1 MRLFPALAIITIYA
15 TLVGAAPV
23 AAQDPALVEAV
34 APLLQAEDARDWRPE
49 RFRAG
54 LESPEAL
61 VRRTAALAV
70 GRVGD
75 LRGTALLV
83 PLLQDPDSSVQPIAA
98 FALGLLRDSSAL
110 GPLIARLGA
119 LPAPTLTTAEEII
132 TALARIGG
140 NRAAGAIAGILDNSL
155 AVSVTEN
162 RDVLVRQAALEAWRL
177 GATGPARQLVALA
190 QSEDEELRWRVVY
203 SLARL
208 RSREGGNVL
217 VAALTDANSLA
228 RAFAARGLSMSGA
241 EAMAVPQ
248 DAAVDLLSR
257 AAQDDLPGVRIN
269 ALRALGTYKRPALAE
284 RLAVALQDPV
294 PNAQVAAAQSLGD
307 VGGPAAVAQLA
318 RVARERRGSFA
329 LQREA
334 LLGLAR
340 IGADSFSTLAGAWQ
354 ASPRWEERAAVAE
367 GWGLVTGAGAGPGRI
382 AGALADRDGRVVAAG
397 LQGWADAVKGPD
409 SALMSAARGLLDH
422 PDASVRS
429 VAADA
434 IARGPVAS
442 DLPALTAA
450 FHRAARDSFP
460 DAALSAL
467 GALRALAQSSAEAAS
482 EVEARFINAVPRPSD
497 YQVRAWA
504 EQRWPAVSE
513 RWGPAYPVET
523 GRTLDDYRDLARQ
536 FVVVPQSPAA
546 YPHVFIET
554 DQRGIIELELFGP
567 EAPLTVSNFL
577 SLVDR
582 HFFDNGRW
590 HRVVPNFV
598 VQDGDPRGDGWG
610 GPARAIRDEINPRK
624 YRAWMVGMA
633 LSGPD
638 TGGSQW
644 FITLSPQPHLDG
656 TYTVFGKVV
665 SGTAALQRITQGD
678 GIRTIRR

>member
-1 MRLFPALAIITIYA
+1 MRLIALLSAIFAGVTS
-15 TLVGAAPV
+15 TGVAPLS
-23 AAQDPALVEAV
+23 AQDPALVEVV

-75 LRGTALLV
+75 LRGTALLL

-98 FALGLLRDSSAL
+98 FALGLLRDTAAVS
-110 GPLIARLGA
+110 PLIARIGS
-119 LPAPTLTTAEEII
+119 LPAPSLATAEEII

-140 NRAAGAIAGILDNSL
+140 STAAGAIAGILDNSL
-155 AVSVTEN
+155 AVSVTEY

-177 GATGPARQLVALA
+177 GAAGPARQLVALA

-203 SLARL
+203 SLGRL
-208 RSREGGNVL
+208 RTREGGDVM
-217 VAALTDANSLA
+217 VAALTDANGHA
-228 RAFAARGLSMSGA
+228 RAFAARALTMSGA
-241 EAMAVPQ
+241 EAMAVPPE
-248 DAAVDLLSR
+248 AAVDLLSR

-269 ALRALGTYKRPALAE
+269 ALRSLGSFRRPALAE

-294 PNAQVAAAQSLGD
+294 PNVQVAAAQSLGD
-307 VGGPAAVAQLA
+307 VGGPGAVAQLS
-318 RVARERRGSFA
+318 RIARERKGSFA

-340 IGADSFSTLAGAWQ
+340 SSADSFAAMVGPWQ
-354 ASPRWEERAAVAE
+354 AGTRWEERATAAE
-367 GWGLVTGAGAGPGRI
+367 GWGRI
-382 AGALADRDGRVVAAG
+382 RGVSGGISQMRGVLADRDGRVVAAG
-397 LQGWADAVKGPD
+397 LQGWANAVTGSD
-409 SALMSAARGLLDH
+409 SALTAAARGLLDH
-422 PDASVRS
+422 QDAAVRS
-429 VAADA
+429 VAGDA
-434 IARGPVAS
+434 IARGPAAS
-442 DLPALTAA
+442 DLPALLAA
-450 FHRAARDSFP
+450 YRRAATDSFP

-467 GALRALAQSSAEAAS
+467 AALRALAQASAEAAS
-482 EVEARFINAVPRPSD
+482 EVEARFLNVVPRPSN

-504 EQRWPAVSE
+504 DQRWPAAAE
-513 RWGPAYPVET
+513 RWGSPYPVET
-523 GRTLDDYRDLARQ
+523 GRTLEDYRNLARE
-536 FVVVPQSPAA
+536 FVVAPQSPGA

-554 DQRGIIELELFGP
+554 DQRGVIELELFGP

-577 SLVDR
+577 SLVDG

-610 GPARAIRDEINPRK
+610 GPGRAIRDEINPRR
-624 YRAWMVGMA
+624 YQGFVVGMA

-656 TYTVFGKVV
+656 TYAVFGKVV
-665 SGTAALQRITQGD
+665 SGTATLQRITQGD

>member
-1 MRLFPALAIITIYA
+1 MRIISVLAASVMCA
-15 TLVGAAPV
+15 TLAGATPL
-23 AAQDPALVEAV
+23 AAQDPALVEVV
-34 APLLQAEDARDWRPE
+34 APLLQAEDAREWRPE
-49 RFRAG
+49 RFKAG
-54 LESPEAL
+54 LESPEGL

-75 LRGTALLV
+75 LRGTAMVL

-98 FALGLLRDSSAL
+98 FALGLLRDTAAVA
-110 GPLIARLGA
+110 PLIARLGA
-119 LPAPTLTTAEEII
+119 LPAPSLGTAEEII

-140 NRAAGAIAGILDNSL
+140 AGAAGAIAGILDNSL
-155 AVSVTEN
+155 SVSVTEY

-177 GATGPARQLVALA
+177 GAAGPARQLVALA
-190 QSEDEELRWRVVY
+190 QTEDEELRWRVVY
-203 SLARL
+203 SLGRL
-208 RSREGGNVL
+208 RMREGGDVL
-217 VAALTDANSLA
+217 VSALTDGNALA
-228 RAFAARGLSMSGA
+228 RAFAARALSMSGA
-241 EAMAVPQ
+241 EAMGVPQ
-248 DAAVDLLSR
+248 DAAVDLLAR
-257 AAQDDLPGVRIN
+257 AAQDEQAGVRIN
-269 ALRALGTYKRPALAE
+269 ALRALGSYRRPVLAD
-284 RLAVALQDPV
+284 RLAAALLDPI
-294 PNAQVAAAQSLGD
+294 PNVQVAAAQSLGD
-307 VGGPAAVAQLA
+307 VGGPGAVAQLA
-318 RVARERRGSFA
+318 RVARERKGSFA

-340 IGADSFSTLAGAWQ
+340 TSADSFAALVGPWQ
-354 ASPRWEERAAVAE
+354 ASSRWEERATAAE
-367 GWGLVTGAGAGPGRI
+367 GWGRVAGGGMGASRVEGS
-382 AGALADRDGRVVAAG
+382 LADRDGRVVAAG

-409 SALMSAARGLLDH
+409 SALLSAARGLLNH
-422 PDASVRS
+422 PDAAVRS

-434 IARGPVAS
+434 IARGPISS
-442 DLPALTAA
+442 DLPGLIAA
-450 FHRAARDSFP
+450 YRRAATDSFP

-467 GALRALAQSSAEAAS
+467 AALHTLAQSSAEATT
-482 EVEARFINAVPRPSD
+482 EVEARFLGVVPPPSD

-504 EQRWPAVSE
+504 EKRWPEAAE
-513 RWGPAYPVET
+513 RWGSPYPAET

-536 FVVVPQSPAA
+536 FVVVPQSPGA
-546 YPHVFIET
+546 YPHVFVET
-554 DQRGIIELELFGP
+554 DQRGVIELELFGP

-610 GPARAIRDEINPRK
+610 GPGRAIRDEINPRR
-624 YRAWMVGMA
+624 YQSFVVGMA

-656 TYTVFGKVV
+656 TYAVFGKVV
-665 SGTAALQRITQGD
+665 SGSAALQRITQGD